1 MTERP
6 LRIALVGASTLAG
19 KALSESLALS
29 AFAAADLRLIDDEE
43 AQGKLTSA
51 AGEAAVIQGIGPNSF
66 EGCDFTFFAGSRELA
81 GKHWRQALDAG
92 SRIVDLTGELESA
105 PGTPIRAPWIEDSF
119 ATGCE
124 SGAAADAASQPEK
137 PDLQTRT
144 VVSAHPAAALLAWLG
159 LRSCQAAP
167 LHALWATLLQPASE
181 LGQPALEELQHQT
194 ANLLSFQP
202 LPTDVFG
209 VQAAFTLA
217 VSSGVGSHASPEV
230 AGKTICRHLRAI
242 APQAADISAVQ
253 AIQVPVF
260 HGYGLSVAMEFEETV
275 AASVLEEALSGAHVQ
290 VTSRLSDFPGSA
302 EAANDERMQILVRP
316 VEDSASARQEPGH
329 AGGKIPRA
337 RALASGESKNGPASR
352 RFWVWA
358 VADNLAFAAKNGVAC
373 AIELDRLRPRGSV
386 Q

>member
-6 LRIALVGASTLAG
+6 LSIALVGASTLAG
-19 KALSESLALS
+19 KALSESLSLS
-29 AFAAADLRLIDDEE
+29 AFAAADLRLIDDEA
-43 AQGKLTSA
+43 AQGKLASV

-66 EGCDFTFFAGSRELA
+66 EGCDFTFFAGSRDLA
-81 GKHWRQALDAG
+81 EKHWRQALDAG

-105 PGTPIRAPWIEDSF
+105 PGTPIRAPWIQDSL
-119 ATGCE
+119 ATECK
-124 SGAAADAASQPEK
+124 SGTVADAASQPEK

-144 VVSAHPAAALLAWLG
+144 VVSAHPAAALLAWLA
-159 LRSCQAAP
+159 LRSCQAGH

-194 ANLLSFQP
+194 TNLLSFQP

-217 VSSGVGSHASPEV
+217 VSSGVGNHASPEV
-230 AGKTICRHLRAI
+230 AGKTIGRHLRAI

-260 HGYGLSVAMEFEETV
+260 HGYGLSVAVEFEEPV
-275 AASVLEEALSGAHVQ
+275 SASVLEKALSGAHVQ
-290 VTSRLSDFPGSA
+290 VVPGLSGFPGSA
-302 EAANDERMQILVRP
+302 EAANEERMQILVRP
-316 VEDSASARQEPGH
+316 IEDSTPARQRPGH
-329 AGGKIPRA
+329 VEGKDPTA
-337 RALASGESKNGPASR
+337 FDLASSESKNGPLSR

-358 VADNLAFAAKNGVAC
+358 VADNLAFAAKNAVAC